1 MDVSHKR
8 RNLSHS
14 TPFKQTIKYFNSAN
28 GTIHIAPNTIKFT
41 VRRCQCMFVN
51 KTISRTSTVK
61 TLCIVAIQIRE
72 ILHRSCHHK
81 SYAGNHFLTILSKFH
96 RFRRISF
103 LRKSKI
109 YRKPSTRSINR
120 NRFISHQ
127 STGSRLNHNLQLI
140 FLNGSRI
147 IDIGKLKN
155 LQGFH

>member
-1 MDVSHKR
+1 
-8 RNLSHS
+8 
-14 TPFKQTIKYFNSAN
+14 
-28 GTIHIAPNTIKFT
+28 
-41 VRRCQCMFVN
+41 MFVN

-155 LQGFH
+155 WAVEAMQWANAEGLINGKSNSMLDPQGKATRAETAAILMRFMQNIAK